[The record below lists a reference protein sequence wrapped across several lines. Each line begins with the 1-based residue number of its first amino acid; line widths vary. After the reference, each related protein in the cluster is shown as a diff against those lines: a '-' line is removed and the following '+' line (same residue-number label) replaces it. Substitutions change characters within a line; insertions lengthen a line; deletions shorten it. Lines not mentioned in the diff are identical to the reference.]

1 MLETTTHIMISPC
14 FISVYLQMDPKNSV
28 IKDSTKYIFCFVGNK
43 ISPISIFTARNL
55 PTFSSEIFTEK
66 NLFHEILEFRVILS
80 WHRRVDRLHMSGVPH
95 SSVTGLK
102 TNFFETFIRKLFEE
116 GI

>member
-14 FISVYLQMDPKNSV
+14 FIFVYLQMDPKNSV
-28 IKDSTKYIFCFVGNK
+28 IKDSTKYNFLFRREQNFTDFDFHCAKFAHIFQ
-43 ISPISIFTARNL
+43 RN
-55 PTFSSEIFTEK
+55 FYGK
-66 NLFHEILEFRVILS
+66 NLFHEILEFRGIS
-80 WHRRVDRLHMSGVPH
+80 WHGRVDRLHMSGVPH